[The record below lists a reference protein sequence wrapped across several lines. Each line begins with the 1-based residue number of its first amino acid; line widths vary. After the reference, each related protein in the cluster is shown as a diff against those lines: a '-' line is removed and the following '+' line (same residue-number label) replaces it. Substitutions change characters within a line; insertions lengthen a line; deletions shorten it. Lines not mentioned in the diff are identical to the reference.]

1 LIWLILIILCCRVW
15 NLLIIVLF
23 LIIFLETVIIL
34 FELILSVGW
43 RIIVVVSIIK
53 PILFNQIF
61 LIIYL
66 RLFPFD
72 CQLKELFLF
81 VIQIFFQSFYQFF
94 HRFFCLHQIVLLFLE
109 FYKNFV
115 FLLNFIHDTV
125 KLKVFWFHIDELIR
139 NLYIFQF

>member
-61 LIIYL
+61 LIINL

-94 HRFFCLHQIVLLFLE
+94 HWFFCLHQIVLLFLE

-125 KLKVFWFHIDELIR
+125 KLKVFWFHIDELIS

>member
-1 LIWLILIILCCRVW
+1 MIWLILIILCCRVW

-61 LIIYL
+61 LIINL

-94 HRFFCLHQIVLLFLE
+94 HWFFCLHQIVLLFLE

-125 KLKVFWFHIDELIR
+125 KLKVFWFHIDELIS